1 MKKNAVGHVLA
12 HKEPVSRRIAALH
25 LPAWFLCLFLALVIW
40 LIVAN
45 LNQNTKLGDNTPE
58 TESVGESV

>member
-12 HKEPVSRRIAALH
+12 HKEPVSRRISALH

-40 LIVAN
+40 LVVAN
-45 LNQNTKLGDNTPE
+45 LNQNTDQGKNIPD
-58 TESVGESV
+58 TEITGESV

>member
-12 HKEPVSRRIAALH
+12 HKEPVGRKISSLH

-40 LIVAN
+40 LSVAN
-45 LNQNTKLGDNTPE
+45 LNTASDHEEKLPE
-58 TESVGESV
+58 TELTGESV